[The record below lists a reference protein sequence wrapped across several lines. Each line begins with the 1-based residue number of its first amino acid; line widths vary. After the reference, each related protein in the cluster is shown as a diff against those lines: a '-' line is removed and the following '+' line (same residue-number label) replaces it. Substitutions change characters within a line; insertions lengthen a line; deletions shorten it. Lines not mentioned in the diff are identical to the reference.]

1 MFLKKIS
8 EQVKRRLLGGNPSSD
23 VKIDDR
29 EIQLHIVQAI
39 NELLKLETFQLH
51 DAFGQSS
58 IPHFLLG
65 TYTVDVNS
73 YGSASNVV
81 TSQTTNFSADGYS
94 SQWVDS
100 SGNAWVDSSGNTWL
114 TGGSEVEINWSIDS
128 GTTYTIEITNIDYNT
143 GEDAAG
149 MNTFYSNITSNGT
162 FNISSTDNTIPKV
175 FYQGGISSFSATG
188 TSITFS
194 YDVSQ
199 SSSLTEIQ
207 TAVAATS
214 TIITTQSPITAGPG
228 SGQPAEITNFSK
240 TEYTQSS
247 VSLGSATLPV
257 QPVSLPD
264 NMGIWSVHIDPLDPF
279 IPLPVHGVG
288 IYNRISHTN
297 ISAAFNN
304 VNTYRIENNKTLVF
318 NQLTT
323 SLPSQITVQMAVVD
337 PDILGELDLLPIP
350 ADMEGQVIA
359 KVLQLMGVNMAT
371 DNVNNENPVV

>member
-65 TYTVDVNS
+65 TYTVDVDS
-73 YGSASNVV
+73 YGSTSAV
-81 TSQTTNFSADGYS
+81 TTQTTNFSADGYS

-100 SGNAWVDSSGNTWL
+100 GGNAWVDGSGNPWL
-114 TGGSEVEINWSIDS
+114 TGGGEIEVNWSLNA
-128 GTTYTIEITNIDYNT
+128 GTTYDIEISNIPYNT
-143 GEDAAG
+143 GEDNSA
-149 MNTFYSNITSNGT
+149 MNTFYYSITGNGT

-175 FYQGGISSFSATG
+175 FYQGAVTDFVAVNTSLSFK
-188 TSITFS
+188 

-199 SSSLTEIQ
+199 ISNALAEIQ
-207 TAVAATS
+207 TAAAATS
-214 TIITTQSPITAGPG
+214 TIITTQSPVIIGG
-228 SGQPAEITNFSK
+228 NSGQLAEITNFSK
-240 TEYTQSS
+240 TEYTESDVSFGS
-247 VSLGSATLPV
+247 VTLPV

-264 NMGIWSVHIDPLDPF
+264 NMGIWSVHADPLNPF

-323 SLPSQITVQMAVVD
+323 SLPDQLTIQMAVVD

-350 ADMEGQVIA
+350 ADMEGQVIS